1 MITKDKKQTV
11 IADHGRHKTDTGSP
25 EVQISIL
32 TARIREI
39 TEHGKTNRKDFAA
52 KRGLLQ
58 MVGRRKRLLSKLA
71 EQDPK
76 SYTSLIKKLELKPGS
91 LR

>member
-1 MITKDKKQTV
+1 MITKEKKQTV

-25 EVQISIL
+25 EVQVSIL

-39 TEHGKTNRKDFAA
+39 TEHAKTNKNDFAA

-71 EQDPK
+71 ENDPK
-76 SYTSLIKKLELKPGS
+76 SYTALIKKLD
-91 LR
+91 LRR